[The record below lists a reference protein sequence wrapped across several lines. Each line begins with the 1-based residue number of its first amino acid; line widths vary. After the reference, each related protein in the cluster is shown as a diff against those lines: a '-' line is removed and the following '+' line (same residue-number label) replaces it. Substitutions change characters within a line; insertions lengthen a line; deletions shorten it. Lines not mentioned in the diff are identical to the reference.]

1 MSDLENLTRD
11 YRTGFLRYLPRRS
24 EAALTAGYEL
34 GRRAATTGA
43 GLLDLVRVHHDV
55 LGEVLSRQPSP
66 DTETVMDAGCEFL
79 SEVLSTFEMAHR
91 VLHDPPPSRPRTL

>member
-1 MSDLENLTRD
+1 MSDLEHLTRD

-43 GLLDLVRVHHDV
+43 GLLDLVRAHHEV

-66 DTETVMDAGCEFL
+66 DTDAVMDAGCEFL

-91 VLHDPPPSRPRTL
+91 VLHEP